1 MLEDVIVRLTPVAH
15 DGRVE
20 TLQLSSC
27 DHNVTGAVTKKL
39 PELGRFIVHCCQ
51 NKSYIP

>member
-15 DGRVE
+15 DGRVKM
-20 TLQLSSC
+20 LQLSSC
-27 DHNVTGAVTKKL
+27 DHNVTGAATKKL

-51 NKSYIP
+51 SKSYIP